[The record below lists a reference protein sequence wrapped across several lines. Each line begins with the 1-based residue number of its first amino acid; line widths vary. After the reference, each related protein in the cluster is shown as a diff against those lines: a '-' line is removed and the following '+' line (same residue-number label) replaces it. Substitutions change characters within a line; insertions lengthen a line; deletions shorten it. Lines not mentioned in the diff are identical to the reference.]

1 MVLAILGAH
10 TTPGAIMKNRLGV
23 SLLILRVSVFI
34 VMAMWSLDKLL
45 NPGHA
50 AAVFENF
57 YFISGMGATL
67 LLVIGLAQLAVEIAF
82 VLGLW
87 KFWTYGFVLITHAIS
102 TVSSWQQYL
111 APFDNMLFLAAI
123 PMLGACIALFLL
135 RDEDRHWSL
144 G

>member
-1 MVLAILGAH
+1 MKKHLG
-10 TTPGAIMKNRLGV
+10 I
-23 SLLILRVSVFI
+23 SLFILRVSVFI

-57 YFISGMGATL
+57 YFLAGMGSTV
-67 LLVIGLAQLAVEIAF
+67 LLVIGLVQLAIEIAF

-87 KFWTYGFVLITHAIS
+87 KFWTYGFVLVTHTIS
-102 TVSSWQQYL
+102 TISSWQQYID
-111 APFDNMLFLAAI
+111 PFNNMLFLAAI

-135 RDEDRHWSL
+135 RDDDQYLSL